1 MSMRPMILSLCG
13 IAALCA
19 GAACARHDEP
29 AATTTPP
36 AAEAAEAAAPAA
48 TATHEHEHEHTAAPA
63 DGAVAAAP
71 ASGERFVVDAP
82 LQQGMGKIR
91 TAVANLEHHEMG
103 HLSDEQVIVQA
114 DEIAAQVQFLIANCK
129 LDAQADAALHGI
141 IGKLLEGA
149 KALKEKPADA
159 TPVASLRVAL
169 VEYPRLFDDATW
181 LPLGE

>member
-29 AATTTPP
+29 AATATPP
-36 AAEAAEAAAPAA
+36 AAEAAAPAA
-48 TATHEHEHEHTAAPA
+48 SATHEHEHEHTAAPA
-63 DGAVAAAP
+63 DGAAAAAP
-71 ASGERFVVDAP
+71 ASGERFAVDAP

-103 HLSDEQVIVQA
+103 HLSDEDVVAQA
-114 DEIAAQVQFLIANCK
+114 NEIEAQVQFLIANCK
-129 LDAQADAALHGI
+129 LDPQADAALHGI

-149 KALKEKPADA
+149 KALKDKPADA
-159 TPVASLRVAL
+159 TPVAPLRLAL
-169 VEYPRLFDDATW
+169 AEYLQRFDDLTW
-181 LPLGE
+181 LPLAE

>member
-29 AATTTPP
+29 AVATTPP
-36 AAEAAEAAAPAA
+36 AAAVAAPAA
-48 TATHEHEHEHTAAPA
+48 SAMHEHEHAATPA
-63 DGAVAAAP
+63 DGAAAAP
-71 ASGERFVVDAP
+71 SSGERFAVDAP

-91 TAVANLEHHEMG
+91 AAVATLEHHEMG
-103 HLSDEQVIVQA
+103 HLSDEQVVEQA
-114 DEIAAQVQFLIANCK
+114 AEIEAQVQFLIANCK

-149 KALKEKPADA
+149 KALKDKPADA
-159 TPVASLRVAL
+159 APVAPLRAAL
-169 VEYPRLFDDATW
+169 AEYPRLFDDSTW
-181 LPLGE
+181 VPLGE

>member
-29 AATTTPP
+29 AAATTPP
-36 AAEAAEAAAPAA
+36 SAEAAAPAA
-48 TATHEHEHEHTAAPA
+48 TAMHEHEHEHATAPA

-71 ASGERFVVDAP
+71 ASGERFAVDAP

-91 TAVANLEHHEMG
+91 AAVANLEHHEMG
-103 HLSDEQVIVQA
+103 HLSDEQVLEQA
-114 DEIAAQVQFLIANCK
+114 GEIDTQVQFLIANCK

-141 IGKLLEGA
+141 IGTLLEGA
-149 KALKEKPADA
+149 KALKDKPADA
-159 TPVASLRVAL
+159 TPVASLRTAL
-169 VEYPRLFDDATW
+169 AEYPRLFDDAAW
-181 LPLGE
+181 LPLAE

>member
-29 AATTTPP
+29 AAATTLP
-36 AAEAAEAAAPAA
+36 AAAPAVPEA
-48 TATHEHEHEHTAAPA
+48 TAMHEHEHAAAPA
-63 DGAVAAAP
+63 DGAAAAAP
-71 ASGERFVVDAP
+71 SSGERFAVDAP
-82 LQQGMGKIR
+82 LQAGMGKIR
-91 TAVANLEHHEMG
+91 TAVASLEHHEMG

-114 DEIAAQVQFLIANCK
+114 DEITAQVQFLIANCK
-129 LDAQADAALHGI
+129 LDPQADAALHGI